1 MEKYE
6 EVIQL
11 YSNTL
16 IYVSILGEGRREYI
30 ENTTGER
37 ERVWMNEIVG
47 ERGIV
52 YCGRDKV
59 NKDQ

>member
-37 ERVWMNEIVG
+37 ERVWMNGIVG